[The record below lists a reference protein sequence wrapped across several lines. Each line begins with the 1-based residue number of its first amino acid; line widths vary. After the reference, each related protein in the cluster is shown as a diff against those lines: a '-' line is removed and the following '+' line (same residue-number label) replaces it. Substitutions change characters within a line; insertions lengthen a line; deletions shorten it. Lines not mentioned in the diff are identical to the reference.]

1 MARALP
7 SDTMVTAVQR
17 KRFRARAAVVGFVMV
32 TIVATVA
39 DGPPLRFHSAG
50 PDASDPAA
58 LRSLVRLAA
67 RGDDLDVTVAYELRR
82 TVAGG
87 QSLSVQFTSWFRAT
101 PRLVARTDASSLVAD
116 TNSAHVE
123 CRDETSDSQ
132 CVQTPAH
139 KRGSSTAF
147 AVFGA
152 VQVEKSY
159 RVNRSAARRI
169 AGEAGQCFVVA
180 LREGFLELAAL
191 GTKLELCFATDGA
204 LLRSDLV
211 SSQRRDIEEAR
222 QVRRGFDRSAFAQRL
237 KRFKTQPVLT
247 E

>member
-7 SDTMVTAVQR
+7 SDTMVTAAQR
-17 KRFRARAAVVGFVMV
+17 KRFCAGAAVVGFVVV
-32 TIVATVA
+32 TIVATIA
-39 DGPPLRFHSAG
+39 DGPPRHLQSAG
-50 PDASDPAA
+50 PIASDPAA
-58 LRSLVRLAA
+58 LRLLVRLAA
-67 RGDDLDVTVAYELRR
+67 RGDDLDVTVDYELRR

-87 QSLSVQFTSWFRAT
+87 KSLSVQFTSWFRST

-116 TNSAHVE
+116 TDRAHVE

-132 CVQTPAH
+132 CVQTSAH

-159 RVNRSAARRI
+159 SVNRVATRRI
-169 AGEAGQCFVVA
+169 VGEAGQCFAVA
-180 LREGFLELAAL
+180 LREGFSALAAF
-191 GTKLELCFATDGA
+191 GTKIELCFATDGA

-211 SSQRRDIEEAR
+211 SSQRRDVQEAR
-222 QVRRGFDRSAFAQRL
+222 KLRRGFDRSAFAQRL
-237 KRFKTQPVLT
+237 KRFKAQPPLT
-247 E
+247 D